1 MKIAHLDTGREWRG
15 GQSQVAL
22 LLRGLAARGV
32 ASVLL
37 APEGPLL
44 ERAAALGAATRPW
57 HARGDLDAA
66 AVAAAQAA
74 LRRERPD
81 VVHVHTARAHALGVP
96 AARLAGVERVVAS
109 RRVAFPPRRDPGSRL
124 KYRLPVDRWLCV
136 SEAARRALIEAGV
149 EDDRTVVVPSGVD
162 LDAVRAAAGRPAEDL
177 RARLGLSQAVLLLAT
192 VGSFTAEKN
201 HALLLEVASRL
212 EARAPQAH
220 FVWVGDGP
228 LLEPLRR
235 ERDRRGLEG
244 RVHLLGRRDDVPEL
258 VQQCA
263 LLLVASRHEG
273 LCTAAIEAEAL
284 GIPVVATRAG
294 GLPEAVVHGET
305 GVLVPPGDAEAMTE
319 AVAGL
324 LSDPARRGRMGERSR
339 DHAARFSADRMVEG
353 TLAVYQDLV
362 RSKSEAR

>member
-96 AARLAGVERVVAS
+96 AAR
-109 RRVAFPPRRDPGSRL
+109 
-124 KYRLPVDRWLCV
+124 
-136 SEAARRALIEAGV
+136 RALIEAGV
-149 EDDRTVVVPSGVD
+149 EDDRAVVVPSGVD

-220 FVWVGDGP
+220 FV
-228 LLEPLRR
+228 
-235 ERDRRGLEG
+235 
-244 RVHLLGRRDDVPEL
+244 
-258 VQQCA
+258 
-263 LLLVASRHEG
+263 
-273 LCTAAIEAEAL
+273 
-284 GIPVVATRAG
+284 
-294 GLPEAVVHGET
+294 
-305 GVLVPPGDAEAMTE
+305 
-319 AVAGL
+319 
-324 LSDPARRGRMGERSR
+324 
-339 DHAARFSADRMVEG
+339 
-353 TLAVYQDLV
+353 
-362 RSKSEAR
+362 